1 MADLPEPLDPR
12 QMRASD
18 ADRERVAEV
27 LRTAVVE
34 GRLDLNEVDDRLKA
48 VYAARTYA
56 DLEPITRDLP
66 IPLAAVPPVPASA
79 PLAPVRP
86 GEATD
91 VGSAVAVMSGFMR
104 NGSWVPP
111 RVLNCVAFW
120 GGGLVDLREA
130 RFLHAEIEIHVVAIM
145 GGVEIVVPEDA
156 DVQITGS
163 GVMGGFDHGASGTGQ
178 PGAPRVVVTG
188 FAFWGGVAV
197 KRLARGVKLDHD
209 HKD

>member
-12 QMRASD
+12 LMRASD

-34 GRLDLNEVDDRLKA
+34 GRLDLNEVDDRLRA

-66 IPLAAVPPVPASA
+66 IAMSSVPPVPASA
-79 PLAPVRP
+79 PLVPVRP
-86 GEATD
+86 SEAGD
-91 VGSAVAVMSGFMR
+91 VGNAIAVMGGFMR
-104 NGSWVPP
+104 NGGWVPP

-120 GGGLVDLREA
+120 GGGTVDLREA
-130 RFLHAEIEIHVVAIM
+130 RFLHAEIEIHVVAVM
-145 GGVEIVVPEDA
+145 GGVHVIVPEDA

-163 GVMGGFDHGASGTGQ
+163 GVMGGFDHRASGSGR
-178 PGAPRVVVTG
+178 PGAVRVTVTG
-188 FAFWGGVAV
+188 FAFWGGVGV
-197 KRLARGVKLDHD
+197 HRLARGAKLEDED
-209 HKD
+209 

>member
-12 QMRASD
+12 LMRASD

-34 GRLDLNEVDDRLKA
+34 GRLDLSEVDDRLRA

-66 IPLAAVPPVPASA
+66 IPMSSVPPVPASA

-86 GEATD
+86 SEGGDAGD
-91 VGSAVAVMSGFMR
+91 VGSALAVMSGFIR

-120 GGGLVDLREA
+120 GGGTVDLREA

-145 GGVEIVVPEDA
+145 GGVHIIVPEDA

-163 GVMGGFDHGASGTGQ
+163 GVMGGFDHQAAGTGR
-178 PGAPRVVVTG
+178 PGAVRVVVSC
-188 FAFWGGVAV
+188 FAFWGGVGVQRAE
-197 KRLARGVKLDHD
+197 RGVKL
-209 HKD
+209 

>member
-1 MADLPEPLDPR
+1 MAELDPSL
-12 QMRASD
+12 MRASD

-34 GRLDLNEVDDRLKA
+34 GRLDLNEVDERLRQ

-56 DLEPITRDLP
+56 DLEPITKDLP
-66 IPLAAVPPVPASA
+66 IPMTSVPPVPASA

-86 GEATD
+86 GEGGD
-91 VGSAVAVMSGFMR
+91 VANAIAVMGGFMR

-120 GGGLVDLREA
+120 GGGTVDLREA

-145 GGVEIVVPEDA
+145 GGVHILVPEEA

-163 GVMGGFDHGASGTGQ
+163 GVMGGFDHHASGTGQ
-178 PGAPRVVVTG
+178 PGAVRVIVTG
-188 FAFWGGVAV
+188 FAFWGGVGV
-197 KRLARGVKLDHD
+197 QRLARGAKPKHD
-209 HKD
+209 D

>member
-1 MADLPEPLDPR
+1 MAELPEPLDAR
-12 QMRASD
+12 LMRASD

-34 GRLDLNEVDDRLKA
+34 GRLDLAEVDERLRA

-56 DLEPITRDLP
+56 DLEPITKDLP
-66 IPLAAVPPVPASA
+66 IPMAAVPPVPASA
-79 PLAPVRP
+79 PLQPVRP
-86 GEATD
+86 GEVGD
-91 VGSAVAVMSGFMR
+91 LGSAVAVMSGFVR

-120 GGGLVDLREA
+120 GGGTVDLREA

-145 GGVEIVVPEDA
+145 GGVHIIVPEDA

-163 GVMGGFDHGASGTGQ
+163 GVMGGFDHSASGAGQ
-178 PGAPRVVVTG
+178 PGAIRVVVTG
-188 FAFWGGVAV
+188 FAFWGGVGIT
-197 KRLARGVKLDHD
+197 RRPRGAKLDE
-209 HKD
+209 

>member
-1 MADLPEPLDPR
+1 MEPLDPSL
-12 QMRASD
+12 MRASD

-34 GRLDLNEVDDRLKA
+34 GRLDLSEVDERLRQ

-56 DLEPITRDLP
+56 DLEPITKDLP
-66 IPLAAVPPVPASA
+66 IPMTSVPPVPASA
-79 PLAPVRP
+79 PLVPVRP
-86 GEATD
+86 GEGGD
-91 VGSAVAVMSGFMR
+91 VASAIAVMSGFMR

-120 GGGLVDLREA
+120 GGGTVDLREA
-130 RFLHAEIEIHVVAIM
+130 RFLHAEIEIHVVAVM
-145 GGVEIVVPEDA
+145 GGVHILVPEEA

-178 PGAPRVVVTG
+178 PGAIRVTVTG
-188 FAFWGGVAV
+188 FAFWGGVGV
-197 KRLARGVKLDHD
+197 HRLARGAKLEDD
-209 HKD
+209 D